1 MTCELGLEIEGVY
14 SILKRTTPTVRK
26 FSKSLSRTKLFVN
39 RTNILNGTAPCEGS
53 VRLNLSV
60 GRKLGLFT

>member
-39 RTNILNGTAPCEGS
+39 RTNILNGTARVKEVSG
-53 VRLNLSV
+53 
-60 GRKLGLFT
+60 